1 MGGRKPLPKELVM
14 DFLSPGHLIV
24 IGVVALVVLVGWKKL
39 PEMSRSV
46 GRSLRIFKTEMK
58 AMDTD
63 VRDAVTPATTPVVDP
78 QPAPAATTSP
88 TIQVVPQPADTAR

>member
-1 MGGRKPLPKELVM
+1 M

-63 VRDAVTPATTPVVDP
+63 VRDAVTPAPAATPVAD
-78 QPAPAATTSP
+78 PAPAPAQATTSP
-88 TIQVVPQPADTAR
+88 IIQVVPQPADSAR

>member
-1 MGGRKPLPKELVM
+1 M

-63 VRDAVTPATTPVVDP
+63 VRDAVTPSQAADP
-78 QPAPAATTSP
+78 QSAPAQGTTSP
-88 TIQVVPQPADTAR
+88 TIQVVPQPADPTR

>member
-1 MGGRKPLPKELVM
+1 M

-63 VRDAVTPATTPVVDP
+63 VRDAVTPAQTVEP
-78 QPAPAATTSP
+78 QPTQAQGTTGKAV
-88 TIQVVPQPADTAR
+88 QVVPQPADSAR